1 MEEGVQL
8 LRIRETSVVQDL
20 GHDGPHPRLLPVDS
34 VEISIGQ
41 CLTFTRIG
49 QGLLAIKHLR
59 AGIEICSCQVLRSLQ
74 IDRHTTDLVSQSLER
89 LEVGHY
95 EVVDANTRE
104 LLNGLD
110 RQSRPAVRICRVD
123 LGLPMTGNIH
133 PGITRYGHH
142 GHALPIPTDL
152 HDHDRIGT
160 LGADLPLRGIT
171 RTDTRI
177 RPEHQEVRGRLLPLL
192 NRLLRG
198 ARGQACERIGEGLHI
213 AAQRMPD
220 PQAGSSGSHNQE
232 QNQPQHREQGDLPS
246 TTEPTRRSGISG
258 G

>member
-8 LRIRETSVVQDL
+8 LRIRESSVVQDL

-177 RPEHQEVRGRLLPLL
+177 RPEHQEVRGGLLPLL